1 MSDGLSDNPGVC
13 CCGPCMEICDSCRR
27 MLWTTML
34 QGGKELCAE
43 CLALSKGEEV
53 WRPVVTHPTLY
64 EVSSHGRVR
73 TLLRR
78 VKRGCV
84 YQLRKV
90 KLLKQAV
97 GGRAK
102 NYLRVHLMG
111 PARFAYVHHLMAES
125 FIGPRPPGILV
136 LHEDDDGFHNVLRN
150 LRYGDRDENELD
162 RHVARASAGLEPA
175 PF

>member
-1 MSDGLSDNPGVC
+1 MSDGISDHIGVC
-13 CCGPCMEICDSCRR
+13 DCGLYMEICEGCRKL
-27 MLWTTML
+27 LWTTMVD
-34 QGGKELCAE
+34 GKELCDTCRAI
-43 CLALSKGEEV
+43 ARGEEV
-53 WRPVVTHPTLY
+53 WRPVATHPTLY
-64 EVSSHGRVR
+64 EVSTHGRVR

-90 KLLKQAV
+90 KLLKQTV

-102 NYLRVHLMG
+102 NYMRVHLMG
-111 PARFAYVHHLMAES
+111 PARFAYVHHLMAEA
-125 FIGPRPPGILV
+125 FIGPRRPGVLV
-136 LHEDDDGFHNVLRN
+136 LHKDDDGFHNMIGN

-162 RHVARASAGLEPA
+162 RHVARVSPELEPA